1 MLSATFSQSKVVCSL
16 DWLVGCLRVCS
27 LGFCLSVYVYLSVS
41 ISPSLCVCL
50 VCTSLCPHCVPKAT
64 LDTKQHTVSPLS
76 TCNHASYQNNK
87 WLGAGVLDSWTC
99 GDQRKRGKKKFTC
112 NKNWSS
118 RISCSLAPVLIS
130 SQCPYALECSMPLPC
145 SMWFA
150 AVCATD
156 LSTLGLESDKLEK
169 PVTHTHRRRSS
180 QGRVELPVL
189 RPLPKSLNN
198 DMKLVRIYVEN
209 NNRILTLHW
218 HEVVICMCHD
228 DEVHFRCIS
237 L

>member
-1 MLSATFSQSKVVCSL
+1 MSAVLVSVCLYMSVSLSLSHHLFVSILSVHLFVLIVFQRLLWTQSSTQWVHSPPVIMQVIKITN
-16 DWLVGCLRVCS
+16 DWG
-27 LGFCLSVYVYLSVS
+27 LGFWVVEHVE
-41 ISPSLCVCL
+41 
-50 VCTSLCPHCVPKAT
+50 
-64 LDTKQHTVSPLS
+64 TKEI
-76 TCNHASYQNNK
+76 
-87 WLGAGVLDSWTC
+87 
-99 GDQRKRGKKKFTC
+99 RGKKKFTC